1 MTFENDRDMIEAAL
15 ATIGP
20 TPAEHA
26 RVVRIRNTLALEEVE
41 VSEAFSGEL
50 DTRPD
55 LEALEA
61 PRPMFGS
68 DGTLPAL

>member
-1 MTFENDRDMIEAAL
+1 
-15 ATIGP
+15 
-20 TPAEHA
+20 
-26 RVVRIRNTLALEEVE
+26 VRIRNTLALEEVE